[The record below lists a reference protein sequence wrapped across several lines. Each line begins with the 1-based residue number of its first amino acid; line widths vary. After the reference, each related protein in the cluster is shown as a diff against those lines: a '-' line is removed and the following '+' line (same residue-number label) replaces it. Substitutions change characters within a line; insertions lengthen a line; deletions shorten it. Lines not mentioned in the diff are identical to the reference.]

1 MKQKRII
8 KWKNYNIKIMGEQDM
23 QLEILD
29 NKLKV
34 VKLNTNETV
43 PEVVFKQGFYSITKT
58 NEELSIVV
66 DENINIQSDIIEYN
80 WRAIKIVGTLDFSLI
95 GILSRISTILAQAEI
110 SIFAIST
117 YNTDYILLKANQ
129 LENAIEVLKQNNYE
143 II

>member
-1 MKQKRII
+1 
-8 KWKNYNIKIMGEQDM
+8 M

-43 PEVVFKQGFYSITKT
+43 PEVVFKQEFYSITKT

-66 DENINIQSDIIEYN
+66 DEDINISSDIVEYN
-80 WRAIKIVGTLDFSLI
+80 WRAMKIVGTLDFSLI
-95 GILSRISTILAQAEI
+95 GILSRISTILAQTEI

-117 YNTDYILLKANQ
+117 YNTDYILLKANK
-129 LENAIEVLKQNNYE
+129 LEKAIEVLKQNNYE
-143 II
+143 IV

>member
-1 MKQKRII
+1 
-8 KWKNYNIKIMGEQDM
+8 M

-34 VKLNTNETV
+34 IKLNANEAV
-43 PEVVFKQGFYSITKT
+43 PEVVFKQEFYSITKT

-66 DENINIQSDIIEYN
+66 DEDIDIQSDIIEYN
-80 WRAIKIVGTLDFSLI
+80 WRAMKIVGTLDFSLI

-110 SIFAIST
+110 AIFAIST
-117 YNTDYILLKANQ
+117 YNTDYILLKANK
-129 LENAIEVLKQNNYE
+129 LEKAIEVLKQNNYE

>member
-1 MKQKRII
+1 
-8 KWKNYNIKIMGEQDM
+8 M

-34 VKLNTNETV
+34 VKLNTNETI
-43 PEVVFKQGFYSITKT
+43 PEVVFKQEFYSITKT

-66 DENINIQSDIIEYN
+66 DEDINISSDIVEYN

-95 GILSRISTILAQAEI
+95 GILSRISTILAQSEI

-117 YNTDYILLKANQ
+117 YNTDYILLKANK
-129 LENAIEVLKQNNYE
+129 LEKAIEVLKQNNYE